1 VTELCGV
8 QSQEMLAGTG
18 IHGHDRQ
25 YVKIVCSR
33 DASRAGW
40 RTRDGADSLK
50 AVPSQAQ
57 TENARLQLNVCCV
70 FSVHK
75 GNRIGPRRRTRMF
88 FRNTFAFSTFVM
100 STVAIFW
107 SSAPALSDES
117 RRQNEGDAG
126 YLPIQ
131 SINYEFGSKA
141 MSGYFVPQ
149 GSVCL
154 VTS

>member
-1 VTELCGV
+1 
-8 QSQEMLAGTG
+8 
-18 IHGHDRQ
+18 
-25 YVKIVCSR
+25 
-33 DASRAGW
+33 
-40 RTRDGADSLK
+40 
-50 AVPSQAQ
+50 
-57 TENARLQLNVCCV
+57 
-70 FSVHK
+70 
-75 GNRIGPRRRTRMF
+75 MF
-88 FRNTFAFSTFVM
+88 FRNTFAFSTFVT